1 MKNILK
7 VETYSFYTGKIYTY
21 ASAPKNK
28 FSLSQLFLNKSKT
41 SIVYEDNPLQLQ
53 RLTMIFLG
61 EFCQWNVK
69 MRK

>member
-7 VETYSFYTGKIYTY
+7 VETYSYSFYTRKIYTY
-21 ASAPKNK
+21 ARAPKNK

-41 SIVYEDNPLQLQ
+41 SVVYEDNPLQLQ

-61 EFCQWNVK
+61 EFCQ
-69 MRK
+69 